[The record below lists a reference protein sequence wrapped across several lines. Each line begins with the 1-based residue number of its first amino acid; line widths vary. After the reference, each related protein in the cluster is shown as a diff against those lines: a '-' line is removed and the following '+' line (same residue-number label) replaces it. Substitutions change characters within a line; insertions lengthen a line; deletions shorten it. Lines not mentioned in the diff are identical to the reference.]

1 MLDTNNGGLNDVLSY
16 IVTIFGENE
25 FVSIDEQ
32 DCSALLD
39 LKMRYLNLAPFA
51 CSFPLTRARVLRH
64 TLQIPTVGTI
74 ARATLDHYFVF
85 LRSGQHRS
93 TPGFKGHYSG
103 GYKQSKAN
111 KMKRITGIRIEWH
124 GMQTK

>member
-93 TPGFKGHYSG
+93 TPGLRDTTQGVI
-103 GYKQSKAN
+103 N
-111 KMKRITGIRIEWH
+111 RVKRI
-124 GMQTK
+124 K